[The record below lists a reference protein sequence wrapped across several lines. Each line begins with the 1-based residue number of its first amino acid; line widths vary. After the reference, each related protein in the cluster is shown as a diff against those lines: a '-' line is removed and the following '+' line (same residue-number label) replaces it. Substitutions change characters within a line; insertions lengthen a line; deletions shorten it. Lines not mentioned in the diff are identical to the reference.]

1 MFTEKHHLNYLSPKD
16 LDQYLE
22 RGWFRMVQ
30 TVFTCQFLFFEG
42 AIFSTI
48 WIRRNLK
55 NLAFTKSQRKLIQR
69 NKNQFSFEFGPLN
82 IDRNKETLFHK
93 YRKSFKGSTYLS
105 LSSSLFEP
113 FELAKVLF
121 NSYECRV
128 YDGDKLIALSIFD
141 LGNKSLAS
149 IIGIYDP
156 DYKAHS
162 LGLFTMFLEMEFG
175 KSQGFEFYYPGYI
188 IPPNTRFNY
197 KLRIGEAEFL
207 DQHSKQWL
215 PIGELDPQKLAHL
228 EMNEALKNANKILSK
243 INIESKLLIYPPYE
257 GTIFGLW
264 SLDYLEYPIIL
275 EVIKSNSESVISLIL
290 CYDVKEALYKLYF
303 CSNFHDLSHYYDS
316 SDEDNLATEGVIHP
330 TSWEVKFKDQMIIQ
344 SADIDVVIRKI
355 MELQFR
361 TKDEPLI

>member
-48 WIRRNLK
+48 WIRRNLN
-55 NLAFTKSQRKLIQR
+55 NLKFSKSQRKLIQR
-69 NKNQFSFEFGPLN
+69 NKKIFRFEFGPLN
-82 IDRNKETLFHK
+82 IDRNKEMLFHK
-93 YRKSFKGSTYLS
+93 YRKAFKGSTYLS

-121 NSYECRV
+121 NSYECRI

-141 LGNKSLAS
+141 LGKKSLAS

-156 DYKAHS
+156 AYKEHS

-175 KSQGFEFYYPGYI
+175 KAEGYEFYYPGYI

-197 KLRIGEAEFL
+197 KLRIGDAEYL
-207 DQHSKQWL
+207 DQVSKKWRPIDQLNSDQL
-215 PIGELDPQKLAHL
+215 PHLKMNDALLKAH
-228 EMNEALKNANKILSK
+228 EILKK
-243 INIESKLLIYPPYE
+243 INIDTKVLIYPPYE

-264 SLDYLEYPIIL
+264 SLDYLEFPIIL
-275 EVIKSNSESVISLIL
+275 EVAKSNSESVISLIL
-290 CYDVKEALYKLYF
+290 CFDTKVYEYKLFY
-303 CSNFHDLSHYYDS
+303 CSNFHDLSHYYESID
-316 SDEDNLATEGVIHP
+316 DHVVALEGVVHP
-330 TSWEVKFKDQMIIQ
+330 TSWEVKFKDQIIIQ
-344 SADIDVVIRKI
+344 SKEIEPVISKI
-355 MELQFR
+355 IELNFR

>member
-48 WIRRNLK
+48 WIRRKLK
-55 NLAFTKSQRKLIQR
+55 SLKFSKSQRKLIQR
-69 NKNQFSFEFGPLN
+69 NKRRFRFEFGPLN
-82 IDRNKETLFHK
+82 IDRTKETLFHK
-93 YRKSFKGSTYLS
+93 YRKAFKGSTYLS

-121 NSYECRV
+121 NSYECRI

-141 LGNKSLAS
+141 LGKKSLAS

-156 DYKAHS
+156 AYKEYS

-175 KSQGFEFYYPGYI
+175 QAEGFEFYYPGYI
-188 IPPNTRFNY
+188 IPPNNRFNY

-207 DQHSKQWL
+207 DQKNKQWL
-215 PIGELDPQKLAHL
+215 PIDNLDQEKLPHL
-228 EMNEALKNANKILSK
+228 EMNDALNVAHAKLSAINIDSK
-243 INIESKLLIYPPYE
+243 IMIYPPYE

-264 SLDYLEYPIIL
+264 SLDYLEFPIIL
-275 EVIKSNSESVISLIL
+275 EIAKSNSESVISLIL
-290 CYDVKEALYKLYF
+290 CYDTKDSSYKLFF
-303 CSNFHDLSHYYDS
+303 CSNFHDLSHYYES
-316 SDEDNLATEGVIHP
+316 LDENSNPNEGVIHP

-344 SADIDVVIRKI
+344 SKELEPVIRHI